1 MLLVNFLK
9 WRERHRPLS
18 RPVGHPLP
26 QGERAANHR
35 HWQLGVLPSPLAGEG
50 GAKRRERGLFVI
62 SILLILTLPLTAC
75 FQPLYG
81 PSLLGAENSQLS
93 NIEVAEIP
101 DRIGHF
107 LHAELQFQL
116 GGGKLPIAPIY
127 RLEVK
132 TRSSTQIAIV
142 NRNTDRA
149 DSASNVVY
157 ADYALYAKDGN
168 IFTQGSVTAVASYDR
183 SAQQFANVRASRN
196 AEERTAKLLA
206 EQIKIRVAAAIAG
219 KK

>member
-1 MLLVNFLK
+1 MKSMINILK
-9 WRERHRPLS
+9 KTIIRLIKFPHPTFANAKVPLS
-18 RPVGHPLP
+18 RKRVRGRNLVMT
-26 QGERAANHR
+26 
-35 HWQLGVLPSPLAGEG
+35 VLLT
-50 GAKRRERGLFVI
+50 
-62 SILLILTLPLTAC
+62 LTLPLSAC
-75 FQPLYG
+75 FQPLHG
-81 PSLLGAENSQLS
+81 PSLLGADNSQLS

-116 GGGKLPIAPIY
+116 GGGKLPTAPIY

-132 TRSSTQIAIV
+132 TRSSTQVAIV

-157 ADYALYAKDGN
+157 ADYVMYAKDGSL
-168 IFTQGSVTAVASYDR
+168 FSQGSVTAVASYDR

>member
-1 MLLVNFLK
+1 MLLVDFFRRVWDNYTPYPSALLPPFPIRGEGKGMSHWICSLL
-9 WRERHRPLS
+9 PLWKKVS
-18 RPVGHPLP
+18 KKRV
-26 QGERAANHR
+26 R
-35 HWQLGVLPSPLAGEG
+35 GVLITL
-50 GAKRRERGLFVI
+50 
-62 SILLILTLPLTAC
+62 LTLPLTAC

-81 PSLLGAENSQLS
+81 PQLLGAENSQLS

-116 GGGKLPIAPIY
+116 GGGKIPYAPVY

-142 NRNTDRA
+142 NRNADRA

-157 ADYALYAKDGN
+157 ADYIMFAKDGS
-168 IFTQGSVTAVASYDR
+168 IFAQGSVTAVASYDR
-183 SAQQFANVRASRN
+183 SAQQFANLRASRN

-206 EQIKIRVAAAIAG
+206 EQIKIRVAAALASR
-219 KK
+219 K

>member
-1 MLLVNFLK
+1 MLLVDFI
-9 WRERHRPLS
+9 
-18 RPVGHPLP
+18 
-26 QGERAANHR
+26 
-35 HWQLGVLPSPLAGEG
+35 
-50 GAKRRERGLFVI
+50 KRCCFI
-62 SILLILTLPLTAC
+62 TILTLPLTAC
-75 FQPLYG
+75 FQPLHG
-81 PSLLGAENSQLS
+81 SSLLGANNSQLS

-116 GGGKLPIAPIY
+116 GGGKLPTAPLY

-132 TRSSTQIAIV
+132 TRSSTQVAIV
-142 NRNTDRA
+142 NRNADRA

-157 ADYALYAKDGN
+157 ADYVMYAKDGS
-168 IFTQGSVTAVASYDR
+168 IFSEGSVTAVASYDR
-183 SAQQFANVRASRN
+183 SSQQFANLRASRN

-206 EQIKIRVAAAIAG
+206 EQIKIRIAAALAS

>member
-1 MLLVNFLK
+1 MLLVSFLK
-9 WRERHRPLS
+9 RFLLLKT
-18 RPVGHPLP
+18 PLP
-26 QGERAANHR
+26 PRRAPSPARGEGLNYHR
-35 HWQLGVLPSPLAGEG
+35 SWFFPSPLAGEG
-50 GAKRRERGLFVI
+50 GAKRRERGNIHILIFV
-62 SILLILTLPLTAC
+62 LLSTLPLSAC

-81 PSLLGAENSQLS
+81 PSLLGAENSQLAS
-93 NIEVAEIP
+93 IEVADIP

-116 GGGKLPIAPIY
+116 GGGKIPSAPLY

-149 DSASNVVY
+149 DSASNLVY
-157 ADYALYAKDGN
+157 ADYVLYAKNGN
-168 IFTQGSVTAVASYDR
+168 IFNQGSVTAVASYDR
-183 SAQQFANVRASRN
+183 SSQQFANVRASRN

-206 EQIKIRVAAAIAG
+206 EQIKIRVAAALAN

>member
-1 MLLVNFLK
+1 MLLVDLFRTGLP
-9 WRERHRPLS
+9 RRLCLLAMTALFAFPLS
-18 RPVGHPLP
+18 
-26 QGERAANHR
+26 
-35 HWQLGVLPSPLAGEG
+35 
-50 GAKRRERGLFVI
+50 
-62 SILLILTLPLTAC
+62 AC

-81 PSLLGAENSQLS
+81 PQLLGADNTQLS
-93 NIEVAEIP
+93 NIEVADIP

-116 GGGKLPIAPIY
+116 GGGKIPVAPLY

-149 DSASNVVY
+149 DSASNLVY
-157 ADYALYAKDGN
+157 ADYALYAKDGS
-168 IFTQGSVTAVASYDR
+168 IFNQGSVTAVASYDR
-183 SAQQFANVRASRN
+183 SSQQFANLRAARN

-206 EQIKIRVAAAIAG
+206 EQIKIKIAAVLASR
-219 KK
+219 K

>member
-1 MLLVNFLK
+1 MNILKIMTVFLK
-9 WRERHRPLS
+9 NIPHPTFAYAKATLS
-18 RPVGHPLP
+18 HK
-26 QGERAANHR
+26 
-35 HWQLGVLPSPLAGEG
+35 W
-50 GAKRRERGLFVI
+50 ERGRFLAAI
-62 SILLILTLPLTAC
+62 ILITLPLTAC
-75 FQPLYG
+75 FQPLHS
-81 PSLLGAENSQLS
+81 PSLLGQDNTQLS
-93 NIEVAEIP
+93 NIEVADIP

-107 LHAELQFQL
+107 LAAELQFQL
-116 GGGKLPIAPIY
+116 GGGKMPTAPLY

-132 TRSSTQIAIV
+132 TRSSTQVAIV
-142 NRNTDRA
+142 NRNADRA

-157 ADYALYAKDGN
+157 ADYVMYTKDGN

-183 SAQQFANVRASRN
+183 SSQQFANLRASRN

>member
-1 MLLVNFLK
+1 MLLVDFLK
-9 WRERHRPLS
+9 QIYESCVFAGKHSADPRSRNAKLKRNAYCNHKSSGSRVFTSFRPRRHQWINLIAS
-18 RPVGHPLP
+18 
-26 QGERAANHR
+26 
-35 HWQLGVLPSPLAGEG
+35 
-50 GAKRRERGLFVI
+50 
-62 SILLILTLPLTAC
+62 LILTLSLSAC

-81 PSLLGAENSQLS
+81 PQLLGAENSQLS
-93 NIEVAEIP
+93 NIEVADIP

-116 GGGKLPIAPIY
+116 GGGKIPTAPIY

-142 NRNTDRA
+142 NRNSDRA

-157 ADYALYAKDGN
+157 ADYALYAKDGS

-183 SAQQFANVRASRN
+183 SAQQFANLRASRN

-206 EQIKIRVAAAIAG
+206 EQIKIRIAAALAS